1 MFISHIG
8 NQLKTWKCINNNLLE
23 RKISIRVLLSALF
36 AGIAVLIMTMVIE
49 YFFNNIS
56 LWAKLILNIVSA
68 ILGVAIGTL
77 FLRKKYK

>member
-1 MFISHIG
+1 MRF
-8 NQLKTWKCINNNLLE
+8 
-23 RKISIRVLLSALF
+23 LLSALF

-56 LWAKLILNIVSA
+56 LWTKLILNIASA

-77 FLRKKYK
+77 FLRKKSINN

>member
-1 MFISHIG
+1 MRF
-8 NQLKTWKCINNNLLE
+8 LF
-23 RKISIRVLLSALF
+23 SALF